1 MSIPL
6 SEQEIESKLND
17 LNDWRFEQDF
27 IRKSFRFPTFR
38 DALSFL
44 VRISFEA
51 EQLDHHPE
59 IFNCFNQVDI
69 SINTHD
75 AGGKVTAKDFALAA
89 AIEVC
94 TR

>member
-38 DALSFL
+38 DAVSFL

-75 AGGKVTAKDFALAA
+75 AGGKVTEKDFALAA
-89 AIEVC
+89 AIDAC